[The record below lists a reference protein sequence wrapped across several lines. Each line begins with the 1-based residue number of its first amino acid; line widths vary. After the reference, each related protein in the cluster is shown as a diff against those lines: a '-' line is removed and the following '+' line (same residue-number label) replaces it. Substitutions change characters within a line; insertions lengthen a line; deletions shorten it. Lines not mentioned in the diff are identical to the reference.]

1 MKPGRS
7 DVELRQLRAFLAVAD
22 ELHFG
27 RAAERLH
34 IGQSPLSQTIRALER
49 ELGTDLFV
57 RTTRSV
63 QLTTA
68 GEALVTPA
76 RIIEAQIAVV
86 REIASAASTGE
97 TGRVTVG
104 FGGTGGYTV
113 LSALSPWPTPIRES
127 NWNYGRRCTRVRCS
141 TLSDA
146 EHWTWA

>member
-1 MKPGRS
+1 M
-7 DVELRQLRAFLAVAD
+7 ELRQLRAFLAVAD

-63 QLTTA
+63 QLTAA
-68 GEALVTPA
+68 GEAWSRPHESSKRRSPWYEKSHRPRRLARRAVSQWVSVEQAATPSC
-76 RIIEAQIAVV
+76 RP
-86 REIASAASTGE
+86 SHG
-97 TGRVTVG
+97 
-104 FGGTGGYTV
+104 
-113 LSALSPWPTPIRES
+113 PWPTPIRES

>member
-63 QLTTA
+63 QLTAA

-76 RIIEAQIAVV
+76 RIIEAQIAF
-86 REIASAASTGE
+86 RHDGCH
-97 TGRVTVG
+97 
-104 FGGTGGYTV
+104 
-113 LSALSPWPTPIRES
+113 
-127 NWNYGRRCTRVRCS
+127 GRRMLLDLALLEPAIDRQRK
-141 TLSDA
+141 TLHHQELRLCCLNQHHCKGLRTSLHRQFDYLRLN
-146 EHWTWA
+146 

>member
-1 MKPGRS
+1 M
-7 DVELRQLRAFLAVAD
+7 ELRQLRAFLAVAD

-63 QLTTA
+63 QLTAA

-86 REIASAASTGE
+86 RDIASAASTGKQAVS
-97 TGRVTVG
+97 RWV
-104 FGGTGGYTV
+104 
-113 LSALSPWPTPIRES
+113 SAERAATRCCRPSHDRWPTPIRES
-127 NWNYGRRCTRVRCS
+127 NWTYGRRCTRVRCS

-146 EHWTWA
+146 EHSTWA